1 MMTSKKKLEI
11 ELSEAFIKFQRDLIG
26 RGPQE
31 AKTYIVEDMIIL
43 RFKGVLTTE
52 EKHLVT
58 HNTGKSLV
66 KKMRQVLREMY
77 SKDYE
82 EIIERHTGCKVLS
95 SHSDTSTN
103 TGERIEVF
111 VMDRN
116 INKLFEETNKHNL
129 Q

>member
-1 MMTSKKKLEI
+1 MISSKKKLEI
-11 ELSEAFIKFQRDLIG
+11 ELSEAFIKFQRELIG

-52 EKHLVT
+52 EKHLVS
-58 HNTGKSLV
+58 HSTGKSLV

-77 SKDYE
+77 SKEYE
-82 EIIERHTGCKVLS
+82 EIVEKHTGCKVLS

-111 VMDRN
+111 IMDQN
-116 INKLFEETNKHNL
+116 INKLIEAKN
-129 Q
+129 